1 VVDAELP
8 PSEPRT
14 GPVLAVFAHPDDAEI
29 SVGGTIAKWCAAGR
43 EVHLLVLTNGD
54 RGSSDPA
61 QDREDLARIRY
72 AETVAAGQVLGLAS
86 VRILSIHDG
95 ELENTD
101 DVREAVTRR
110 VREVRAETLLSC
122 DPTLIFFRDSYYNHS
137 DHRTAGFIALDSVF
151 PGSGNPHFHSE
162 HLGEGLEIQE
172 VTDVWL
178 GWTDE
183 PNHVEDISEHF
194 RAKVDALAEHASQLA
209 EGIRFFE
216 KFLAEDAVKAGEK
229 IGVTHAEEFRV
240 LDLR

>member
-1 VVDAELP
+1 
-8 PSEPRT
+8 
-14 GPVLAVFAHPDDAEI
+14 VLAVFAHPDDAEI

>member
-1 VVDAELP
+1 M
-8 PSEPRT
+8 
-14 GPVLAVFAHPDDAEI
+14 
-29 SVGGTIAKWCAAGR
+29 
-43 EVHLLVLTNGD
+43 LTNGD

-61 QDREDLARIRY
+61 QDREELARTRY
-72 AETVAAGQVLGLAS
+72 TETVAAGEVLGLAS

-162 HLGEGLEIQE
+162 HLGK
-172 VTDVWL
+172 
-178 GWTDE
+178 GWR
-183 PNHVEDISEHF
+183 S
-194 RAKVDALAEHASQLA
+194 R
-209 EGIRFFE
+209 R
-216 KFLAEDAVKAGEK
+216 
-229 IGVTHAEEFRV
+229 
-240 LDLR
+240 

>member
-1 VVDAELP
+1 VADAELP
-8 PSEPRT
+8 PSEPCT

-216 KFLAEDAVKAGEK
+216 EFLAEDAVKAGEK

>member
-1 VVDAELP
+1 MSDPERTNERP
-8 PSEPRT
+8 T
-14 GPVLAVFAHPDDAEI
+14 GPALAVFAHPDDAEI
-29 SVGGTIAKWCAAGR
+29 SAGGTMAKWCAAGR

-61 QDREDLARIRY
+61 QDREDLARTRH
-72 AETVAAGQVLGLAS
+72 AETVAAGTVLGLAS

-137 DHRTAGFIALDSVF
+137 DHRTAGFVALDSVF
-151 PGSGNPHFHSE
+151 PGSGNPHFHAE

-178 GWTDE
+178 GWTNE
-183 PNHVEDISEHF
+183 PNHIEDITEQF
-194 RAKVDALAEHASQLA
+194 RTKVDALAEHASQLA

-216 KFLAEDAVKAGEK
+216 EFLAEDAVKAGEK